1 MFHSILNTS
10 TYSVYETKG
19 RVGVTTTACSYF
31 NPSHGWCKSSSAKR
45 LLTHIRIIDFCSCLI
60 LSNKRWVGGGN
71 HRRSEKNEFRKINSR
86 RTYLY
91 TQYRYTCLSIVLK
104 TCVSSSTSVTKHTCM
119 VTFILGKGKNV
130 SVRL

>member
-71 HRRSEKNEFRKINSR
+71 HRRSEKMNLERSTADEHIYIRNICTR
-86 RTYLY
+86 
-91 TQYRYTCLSIVLK
+91 LSIILK